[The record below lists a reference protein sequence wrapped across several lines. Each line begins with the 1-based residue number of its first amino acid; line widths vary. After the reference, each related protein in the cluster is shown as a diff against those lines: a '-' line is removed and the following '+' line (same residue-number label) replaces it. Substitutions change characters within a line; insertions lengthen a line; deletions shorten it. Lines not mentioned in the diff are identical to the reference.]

1 MQQVS
6 RLITVEDIN
15 FQINGIRLIILLF
28 LFSFWSSKD
37 EVLDATMLQ
46 EEINATSFRFFQRYV
61 RLIDT
66 FTRNEISYGADRVAK
81 WMALCARF
89 HPGARDVSLRLVR
102 RLVSRLEN
110 ARTSVHGVIPRI
122 VTGKLVAFHNT
133 GFNGPFWAPPQ
144 RLSSKKELIFTP
156 ATRRRSENLND
167 AHEWL
172 AFAGKFA
179 R

>member
-1 MQQVS
+1 M
-6 RLITVEDIN
+6 D
-15 FQINGIRLIILLF
+15 GI
-28 LFSFWSSKD
+28 
-37 EVLDATMLQ
+37 
-46 EEINATSFRFFQRYV
+46 V
-61 RLIDT
+61 RTI
-66 FTRNEISYGADRVAK
+66 
-81 WMALCARF
+81 
-89 HPGARDVSLRLVR
+89 PGARDVSLRLVR

-144 RLSSKKELIFTP
+144 SLSSKKELIFTP

>member
-1 MQQVS
+1 MVS
-6 RLITVEDIN
+6 D
-15 FQINGIRLIILLF
+15 LLYYYF
-28 LFSFWSSKD
+28 FFSFWSSKD